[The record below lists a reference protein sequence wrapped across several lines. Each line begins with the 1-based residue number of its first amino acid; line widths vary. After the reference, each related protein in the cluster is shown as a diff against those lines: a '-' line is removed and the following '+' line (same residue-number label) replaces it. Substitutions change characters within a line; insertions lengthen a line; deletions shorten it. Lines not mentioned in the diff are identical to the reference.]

1 MEDRKEMNQEK
12 VSLVKN
18 VVSFVKK
25 VNFFQILMLLVI
37 VVVAFFAYKYKGEL
51 IVATVNGKPIT
62 RIELMKELEKQGA
75 KQALDSII
83 VQRLIAEKAKNENIE
98 ISNED
103 VATEIKNIKE
113 MLTAQGL
120 ELEQALT
127 AQGMTMETLIT
138 QIKLQ
143 KELEKMVSGDIN
155 ITDEQI
161 TEYITANA
169 ESLASITN
177 EDEKKAAAK
186 KTLISQQSSS
196 LIGPFIEKLKTDAKI
211 NYLKSY

>member
-1 MEDRKEMNQEK
+1 MENRKEMNQEK
-12 VSLVKN
+12 VSSVKN

-25 VNFFQILMLLVI
+25 VNFFQILILLVL
-37 VVVAFFAYKYKGEL
+37 VLVGFFAYKYKGEF

-103 VATEIKNIKE
+103 VAAEIKNIKE

-120 ELEQALT
+120 
-127 AQGMTMETLIT
+127 
-138 QIKLQ
+138 
-143 KELEKMVSGDIN
+143 
-155 ITDEQI
+155 
-161 TEYITANA
+161 
-169 ESLASITN
+169 
-177 EDEKKAAAK
+177 
-186 KTLISQQSSS
+186 
-196 LIGPFIEKLKTDAKI
+196 
-211 NYLKSY
+211 